1 MLSLKFSPLFLFIIL
16 LVVLVFSVIICKNC
30 LSYISNQNEE
40 GFVNFHSNKD
50 PTASTNTTLL
60 VDLPQYSTSKTVTKL
75 YDTLFFDQINGNMIE
90 VNSSYYSNADGNTY
104 ANLDST
110 GASVTHIYVN
120 TRSNSNHSYT
130 TTYSSGAVVPKDTTE
145 SLVTTMANSSTSWS
159 YVTVSSNTDSYQLFY
174 MPWADSTYIHI
185 LKLRNYGST
194 SNTPVHLM
202 TYLFG
207 PAKSM
212 ANKYHNGSSISLS
225 TQNPDTDTNNG
236 KYVYDSYYDPNKTV
250 YQLSKYVKFD
260 KTNGNLIIRSNSTNN
275 NSITIYDRY
284 GTTNTYY
291 TTGQVSSTSNQIAS
305 VDFNAFVY
313 TDDYKYIV
321 LYMPISTKTM
331 IALLKV
337 DTDST
342 RYKIERVV
350 RFNSNGLDSSSGS
363 DNGSSGNS
371 ESDYYRFWYD
381 YYRYF
386 NNGNNGNEY
395 NFSEDYM
402 LKTQVVPPVCPS
414 CPSCSGSCGTCSNC
428 GGKGGSGTLNTSG
441 SSLVPENVSASV
453 NVNSAGVS
461 AVGTTG
467 SKNMV
472 NNTVNQTGAVVSGTV
487 NTAGN
492 LVNKTLDTTGNLL
505 TSAGSGATDLVKSG
519 AGGAVDLV
527 KSGAGGAVDLVKSGV
542 GGAVDLVKSGA
553 GGAVDL
559 LKSAGSGLKEIAKD
573 SNGRPIYNTV
583 GTAGS
588 TTGSGSGS
596 GTGSSSVLGGGVSGV
611 DNYSYYGALP
621 SKGSNNYI
629 PITADFSAFSK

>member
-1 MLSLKFSPLFLFIIL
+1 MLSLKFNPLLLFIIL
-16 LVVLVFSVIICKNC
+16 LVVLVFSTIICKNC

-90 VNSSYYSNADGNTY
+90 VNSSNYSNVDGNAY

-120 TRSNSNHSYT
+120 SRSNSNHSYT

-145 SLVTTMANSSTSWS
+145 SLVTNMANSTSSWS
-159 YVTVSSNTDSYQLFY
+159 YVTLCGNTDRYQLFY

-185 LKLRNYGST
+185 LKLRDYGST
-194 SNTPVHLM
+194 SNSPVHLM

-225 TQNPDTDTNNG
+225 TQNDDNDTNNG

-250 YQLSKYVKFD
+250 YQISKYVKFD
-260 KTNGNLIIRSNSTNN
+260 KTNGHLIIRSNS
-275 NSITIYDRY
+275 SITTYDRY
-284 GTTNTYY
+284 GTTNTYS
-291 TTGQVSSTSNQIAS
+291 TTGQVTSTSNKIAS

-313 TDDYKYIV
+313 TDNYKYIV

-337 DTDST
+337 DPTDST
-342 RYKIERVV
+342 RYKIETVV
-350 RFNSNGLDSSSGS
+350 RFNSNGMDSSSGS
-363 DNGSSGNS
+363 NADTGSASNVIN
-371 ESDYYRFWYD
+371 DYYRFWND
-381 YYRYF
+381 YYKMSSS
-386 NNGNNGNEY
+386 NN

-402 LKTQVVPPVCPS
+402 LKTQIVPPVCPS
-414 CPSCSGSCGTCSNC
+414 CPSCPGSCGTCGNC

-441 SSLVPENVSASV
+441 SSVVPENVSASV

-467 SKNMV
+467 SKNML
-472 NNTVNQTGAVVSGTV
+472 NNTVNQTGTVVSGTV

-492 LVNKTLDTTGNLL
+492 LVNKTLDTTSNLL
-505 TSAGSGATDLVKSG
+505 TSAGSGATNLVKSG
-519 AGGAVDLV
+519 VGGAT
-527 KSGAGGAVDLVKSGV
+527 DLVKSGV

-573 SNGRPIYNTV
+573 SNGRPINT
-583 GTAGS
+583 GGSAGS
-588 TTGSGSGS
+588 VS
-596 GTGSSSVLGGGVSGV
+596 GTGTSASGGTGATSVGGVSGAAGV

>member
-1 MLSLKFSPLFLFIIL
+1 
-16 LVVLVFSVIICKNC
+16 
-30 LSYISNQNEE
+30 
-40 GFVNFHSNKD
+40 
-50 PTASTNTTLL
+50 
-60 VDLPQYSTSKTVTKL
+60 
-75 YDTLFFDQINGNMIE
+75 
-90 VNSSYYSNADGNTY
+90 
-104 ANLDST
+104 
-110 GASVTHIYVN
+110 
-120 TRSNSNHSYT
+120 
-130 TTYSSGAVVPKDTTE
+130 
-145 SLVTTMANSSTSWS
+145 
-159 YVTVSSNTDSYQLFY
+159 

-185 LKLRNYGST
+185 LKLRDYGST
-194 SNTPVHLM
+194 SNSPTQLM

-225 TQNPDTDTNNG
+225 TQNDDNDTNNG
-236 KYVYDSYYDPNKTV
+236 KYVYDSYYDQNKTV

-260 KTNGNLIIRSNSTNN
+260 KTNGNLIIRSNS
-275 NSITIYDRY
+275 SITIYDRY
-284 GTTNTYY
+284 GTTNTYT

-305 VDFNAFVY
+305 VDFIAFVY
-313 TDDYKYIV
+313 TDNYKYIV

-331 IALLKV
+331 VALLKV
-337 DTDST
+337 DPTDST
-342 RYKIERVV
+342 RYKIETVV

-363 DNGSSGNS
+363 NPDTGSSSNFIN
-371 ESDYYRFWYD
+371 DYYRFWND
-381 YYRYF
+381 YYRMY
-386 NNGNNGNEY
+386 NGDN

-402 LKTQVVPPVCPS
+402 LKTQIVPPVCPS

-441 SSLVPENVSASV
+441 SSVVPENVTASV

-472 NNTVNQTGAVVSGTV
+472 NNTVNQTGTVVSGTV

-573 SNGRPIYNTV
+573 NNGRPIYNTV
-583 GTAGS
+583 GTAGAS
-588 TTGSGSGS
+588 SVGGAGA
-596 GTGSSSVLGGGVSGV
+596 GTGSSSVLGAGVAGV

-621 SKGSNNYI
+621 TKGSNNYI